1 MGLQMGGSLTM
12 NIIIITLASL
22 LLSSL
27 VLIQG
32 KGFGAALNGGKSLN
46 GPELSVNSP
55 PVERMSLILQEA
67 YPLWMPTTAAHHTY
81 EQLHQEAFP
90 VLAWTTMVRANLI
103 QMRDIMVDAKLVQM
117 RSTNWGTKEV
127 RWNQN

>member
-1 MGLQMGGSLTM
+1 MGGSLTM

-67 YPLWMPTTAAHHTY
+67 YPNWMPTTEAHHTY

-90 VLAWTTMVRANLI
+90 VVAWTTMVNADLI
-103 QMRDIMVDAKLVQM
+103 QVRSTGASHLYKLVQVGYW
-117 RSTNWGTKEV
+117 SNKEV
-127 RWNQN
+127 LWNQN